1 MARSGLF
8 FTSQIF
14 VKREPPMAIRKK
26 RLSVESLESRRMMAS
41 VSMPSVM
48 LPVPSADIFKSAI
61 PPEISTPIQVH
72 SVDGMRSA
80 EVHIQFD
87 PQKVSTDVSRIRG
100 GELWD
105 GRVSVLANVDQD
117 AGTIVAFLYSAR
129 PIRSGDG
136 ELLDIQFVSQDNRPS
151 GEPIEID
158 LQKVRINEGQI
169 KLTSEPQVGQDASDG
184 VIETG
189 VIDTGII
196 NRGFVK
202 NKTIDTEISDD
213 PNCHPVVIDERS
225 VTRMGQRLHRQTQR
239 VVYGPL
245 PRQAV
250 DEVFAE
256 PVSLTRRF
264 PIANLHR
271 LRLLWS
277 QS

>member
-1 MARSGLF
+1 
-8 FTSQIF
+8 
-14 VKREPPMAIRKK
+14 
-26 RLSVESLESRRMMAS
+26 
-41 VSMPSVM
+41 M
-48 LPVPSADIFKSAI
+48 LPVPSADIFDSTI
-61 PPEISTPIQVH
+61 PPEISTPVQVR

-100 GELWD
+100 GTLWD

-129 PIRSGDG
+129 PIASGDG
-136 ELLDIQFVSQDNRPS
+136 ELLDIHFVSRDNLPS

-169 KLTSEPQVGQDASDG
+169 QLTSEPQVGQDATD
-184 VIETG
+184 G
-189 VIDTGII
+189 VIDTGMIES
-196 NRGFVK
+196 GL
-202 NKTIDTEISDD
+202 IDKLPESETVNTEIS
-213 PNCHPVVIDERS
+213 NALSCHPVAFHERS
-225 VTRMGQRLHRQTQR
+225 STRIEQRQTQR

-250 DEVFAE
+250 DEVFGE
-256 PVSLTRRF
+256 PVSLIRRF

-271 LRLLWS
+271 LRTLWS

>member
-1 MARSGLF
+1 
-8 FTSQIF
+8 
-14 VKREPPMAIRKK
+14 
-26 RLSVESLESRRMMAS
+26 
-41 VSMPSVM
+41 
-48 LPVPSADIFKSAI
+48 
-61 PPEISTPIQVH
+61 
-72 SVDGMRSA
+72 MRSA

-100 GELWD
+100 GKLWD

-117 AGTIVAFLYSAR
+117 TGTIVAFLFSAR
-129 PIRSGDG
+129 PIASGDG
-136 ELLDIQFVSQDNRPS
+136 ELLDIHFVSRDNLPS

-184 VIETG
+184 VIDTRMIESG
-189 VIDTGII
+189 VIDKGLPESETV
-196 NRGFVK
+196 N
-202 NKTIDTEISDD
+202 TEIS
-213 PNCHPVVIDERS
+213 NALSCHPVAFHERS
-225 VTRMGQRLHRQTQR
+225 STRIEQRQTQR

-256 PVSLTRRF
+256 PVSLIRRF

-271 LRLLWS
+271 LRSL
-277 QS
+277 